1 MENRKKS
8 EYGFLVLFVLNM
20 VVSFYLGY
28 VFLGLAWFCAATTQ
42 ARLILLLN
50 KEDETSR

>member
-20 VVSFYLGY
+20 IFSFYLGY
-28 VFLGLAWFCAATTQ
+28 LFLGFAWLCAATTQ
-42 ARLILLLN
+42 ARLVLFLTKN
-50 KEDETSR
+50 DETPR